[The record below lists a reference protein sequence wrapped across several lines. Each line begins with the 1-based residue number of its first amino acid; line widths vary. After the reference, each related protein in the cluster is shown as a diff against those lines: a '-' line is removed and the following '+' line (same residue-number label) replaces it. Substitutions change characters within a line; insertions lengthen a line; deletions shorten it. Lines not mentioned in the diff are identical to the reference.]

1 MFKNFESRNLARS
14 AVTNNVERV
23 LKQAHIHYD
32 EYPAN
37 DDIFQKVFVFK
48 KQPIDGTL
56 IRVYRG
62 LVKSDESI
70 LEQLPYALRKID
82 TNSDKFDQKKF
93 EELKIAV
100 TNLAINLSYASFLK
114 YVEAVRPLLQSDETV
129 HLDQDL
135 KKIED
140 RVILGNPISEIITQV
155 QFLHVRGSSHS
166 AVSPFVSATTD
177 PHEAAKYGNLVM
189 VLDLPVSLVSQIAG
203 PRHGEV
209 MLRGVI
215 EQKYITACLT
225 KYDKPFSVGEK
236 LNNGIDKALAVLAE
250 HDDTQIY
257 SEKEALAIRKKQH
270 NKELSGRKK
279 QYENDLA
286 FVLSH
291 RKEIANK

>member
-1 MFKNFESRNLARS
+1 MYNNFESKNLERS
-14 AVTNNVERV
+14 AVTNAVERV

-32 EYPAN
+32 DYSAN
-37 DDIFQKVFVFK
+37 DDIFQKVFIFK
-48 KQPIDGTL
+48 KQPVDQTM

-82 TNSDKFDQKKF
+82 PKSDKFDQEKF
-93 EELKIAV
+93 EELKHAV
-100 TNLAINLSYASFLK
+100 TNLATNLSYESFLK
-114 YVEAVRPLLQSDETV
+114 YVEAVRPLLQSEEIM
-129 HLDQDL
+129 HLEQDL

-140 RVILGNPISEIITQV
+140 RVILGNPISEIITQL
-155 QFLHVRGSSHS
+155 QFLHARGSSHS

-177 PHEAAKYGNLVM
+177 PYEAAKFGNLVM

-215 EQKYITACLT
+215 DQKYITACLT
-225 KYDKPFSVGEK
+225 KYDKPFPLGEK
-236 LNNGIDKALAVLAE
+236 LNYGIDKALVVLAE
-250 HDDTQIY
+250 HDDTTIY
-257 SEKEALAIRKKQH
+257 SEKETLAIRKKQH
-270 NKELSGRKK
+270 REELSGRKK
-279 QYENDLA
+279 QYEKDLA

-291 RKEIANK
+291 RKESANK